1 MPCWQRVAREET
13 GIALL
18 LVLLG
23 SLVFVALG
31 AFLLMSV
38 DRNTDSR
45 AAFTRGVTGFN
56 SAEAGVHI
64 GAGAVKNA
72 LLNWTLP
79 SNCTAGGTSFT
90 INGRTVTY
98 TLSVPTGSP
107 WNGVAGSCA
116 ETTQPVTEAAGTTF
130 AGLKGQ
136 AYEYNLSS
144 SAVNSQGFT
153 EATVNSQFQAHSLP
167 VFQFAAFYL
176 GDLEVLPQLNA
187 VFAGRL
193 HSNADIYLDTGGT
206 CGSPTTNGL
215 NILGPIT
222 IVGSG
227 KPGTAP
233 LNRGRKDDTTLNRN
247 NVYISLVPT
256 PPPAAANMQVLGTN
270 AAGSMSCAT
279 VNTRQIGQA
288 EINTFNTSNP
298 QITTNIQSISG
309 PSQVGMLCVP
319 WITGCPATGGG
330 YWQNANLRIALD
342 TTQVKTINGTS
353 PCPFSVNA
361 PCLYPVEVLNAD
373 GTVNGGLTTSL
384 ITFMQAN
391 PGAITYSDVPK
402 SGLAWD
408 CTTYRR
414 NTCDSAVYV
423 TGSNYGPSP
432 SNPAY
437 ATAFPTAGAH
447 GCGVGVNRNANTRQV
462 ITATNYCNDYRYGG
476 FFDWREEKPIL
487 MLNIDWMALEEYND
501 RTGNVFFDPTTT
513 TNGGLVIFLT
523 VKDTAWPG
531 PTEGLKA
538 SNYGVRIFDA
548 ARARRNLTDAGV
560 AFATDR
566 AMYLVGNVNCPVP
579 TWNGASTVPAPCG
592 DGAWAPPFS
601 GSYKQKPVS
610 IAADSMNTLS
620 CAWIQPAAC
629 GNFTLGADNWVGP
642 NFGVGTIYPL
652 DDHSTTCIG
661 GIYTFGCLSNPTI
674 INAALF
680 AGTDQTWCPSNHN
693 GNACDNGDSNFTYYS
708 GGLENYLRMAEDW
721 SYAQPI
727 QNLWYQGSF
736 VSSGTPN
743 HTCFAYITQ
752 LVAVANDPLWTCT
765 LNAQQGFSGFGAVR
779 RNAPA
784 RRFFYDRSF
793 DNTSYLPPLTPR
805 FVYLQLV
812 FFTQNFK

>member
-23 SLVFVALG
+23 SLVFVAMG
-31 AFLLMSV
+31 AFLLMAV

-56 SAEAGVHI
+56 SAEAGVHT

-79 SNCTAGGTSFT
+79 SNCSASGTSFT

-187 VFAGRL
+187 VIAGRL

-206 CGSPTTNGL
+206 CGAPTGSGL

-233 LNRGRKDDTTLNRN
+233 LNRGRKDDTTLNRT

-256 PPPAAANMQVLGTN
+256 APPIAANMQVLGTN

-342 TTQVKTINGTS
+342 TTTTCWPGNTLIDGSAPASCLGTAS
-353 PCPFSVNA
+353 LTA
-361 PCLYPVEVLNAD
+361 PPLYPVEVLNAD
-373 GTVNGGLTTSL
+373 GSRNDSLTNSL
-384 ITFMQAN
+384 KAFMQAN
-391 PGAITYSDVPK
+391 PGAITYSDTPK
-402 SGLAWD
+402 PGAFWD
-408 CTTYRR
+408 CR
-414 NTCDSAVYV
+414 AH
-423 TGSNYGPSP
+423 SNCETQA
-432 SNPAY
+432 SNGY
-437 ATAFPTAGAH
+437 NAG
-447 GCGVGVNRNANTRQV
+447 GVNQAYTR
-462 ITATNYCNDYRYGG
+462 TFPASR
-476 FFDWREEKPIL
+476 
-487 MLNIDWMALEEYND
+487 AL
-501 RTGNVFFDPTTT
+501 
-513 TNGGLVIFLT
+513 
-523 VKDTAWPG
+523 
-531 PTEGLKA
+531 
-538 SNYGVRIFDA
+538 
-548 ARARRNLTDAGV
+548 
-560 AFATDR
+560 
-566 AMYLVGNVNCPVP
+566 
-579 TWNGASTVPAPCG
+579 
-592 DGAWAPPFS
+592 
-601 GSYKQKPVS
+601 
-610 IAADSMNTLS
+610 
-620 CAWIQPAAC
+620 
-629 GNFTLGADNWVGP
+629 
-642 NFGVGTIYPL
+642 
-652 DDHSTTCIG
+652 
-661 GIYTFGCLSNPTI
+661 GCT
-674 INAALF
+674 
-680 AGTDQTWCPSNHN
+680 
-693 GNACDNGDSNFTYYS
+693 
-708 GGLENYLRMAEDW
+708 
-721 SYAQPI
+721 
-727 QNLWYQGSF
+727 
-736 VSSGTPN
+736 
-743 HTCFAYITQ
+743 
-752 LVAVANDPLWTCT
+752 
-765 LNAQQGFSGFGAVR
+765 
-779 RNAPA
+779 
-784 RRFFYDRSF
+784 
-793 DNTSYLPPLTPR
+793 
-805 FVYLQLV
+805 
-812 FFTQNFK
+812 